1 MAYVTQQQLIDRF
14 GEAELIQL
22 TDRENTGAIDA
33 VVLAQAIGD
42 AGAEIDGYLASRYQL
57 PIAPPPAILTLYAG
71 DIVRY
76 RLYDDGATEEV
87 RKSYDDAIKF
97 VRLVGEGKLRLGAA
111 ADEPVASGGAQMES
125 GGRVFGRDQGG
136 FLS

>member
-22 TDRENTGAIDA
+22 TDRENTGSVDTA
-33 VVLAQAIGD
+33 VLDQAIAD
-42 AGAEIDGYLASRYQL
+42 AGAEYDGYLASRYQL
-57 PIAPPPAILTLYAG
+57 PISPVPAIIALYVG
-71 DIVRY
+71 DVVRY

-87 RKSYDDAIKF
+87 RKRYEDAIKF
-97 VRLVGEGKLRLGAA
+97 ARMVGEGKLRLGAA
-111 ADEPVASGGAQMES
+111 VDEPVAAGGAQMES

-136 FLS
+136 FL